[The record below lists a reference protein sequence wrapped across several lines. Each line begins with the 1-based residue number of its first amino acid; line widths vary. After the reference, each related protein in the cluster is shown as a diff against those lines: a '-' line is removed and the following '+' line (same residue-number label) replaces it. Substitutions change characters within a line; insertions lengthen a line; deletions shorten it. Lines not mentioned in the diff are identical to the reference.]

1 MAMAVAQQ
9 QRDNSIE
16 RHIDSSGKYV
26 RYTAEQIEALE
37 KVYVECSKP
46 SSLRRQQLIRECPVL
61 GNIEPKQ
68 IKVWFQNRRCRE
80 KQRKEASQLQTVN
93 RKLAAM
99 NKLLTEENER
109 LQKQVSELVNENG
122 FMRQQ
127 LQPAVSAAPNA
138 DGNGNDSAA
147 ATPRSTMRDANSPA
161 GFQSI
166 AEETL
171 TEFLSKATGTA
182 VEWVQ
187 MPGMKP
193 GPDSV
198 GIFAIS
204 QGCNGVAARACGLVS
219 LEPSKTYSPMTLS
232 TARDFWTLRY
242 TTNLDNGI
250 YALGKLM
257 NVKEDEN
264 QLSAIARQGSG
275 SACRSLFGGFVKWIM
290 GKEENGSD
298 SLAVQLADEKH
309 WDELVIV
316 IAVVSSRQKETSSTS
331 GMRETV
337 ETSWLESP
345 VSADLWVSV
354 SLCSEWSESDMAA
367 GGGANR
373 GGRQENRVFLVFG
386 GGDTE
391 DDGPVA
397 ATDFKEGEETCCGG
411 L

>member
-80 KQRKEASQLQTVN
+80 KQRKEASQLQTMN

-219 LEPSKTYSPMTLS
+219 LEPSKIVEILKDRSTWFRDCRSSEMFTMFSTGNGGTIELLYTQTYSPMTLS

-257 NVKEDEN
+257 NVKEDES

-331 GMRETV
+331 GMRLLKQV
-337 ETSWLESP
+337 CFYS
-345 VSADLWVSV
+345 
-354 SLCSEWSESDMAA
+354 
-367 GGGANR
+367 
-373 GGRQENRVFLVFG
+373 
-386 GGDTE
+386 TE
-391 DDGPVA
+391 QR
-397 ATDFKEGEETCCGG
+397 
-411 L
+411 